1 MDLLLQDEL
10 ADLEV
15 VPRLKVQKIHRPNRP
30 GQYLEY
36 VLLFSLLLFGVKL
49 CILDNVLARF
59 HGLMFMYVYI
69 IHNCILAANTLP
81 ILVFFCVCG
90 SHPY

>member
-36 VLLFSLLLFGVKL
+36 VFTVFIVVVW
-49 CILDNVLARF
+49 CEI
-59 HGLMFMYVYI
+59 VYI
-69 IHNCILAANTLP
+69 GQCPGQIPWAYVHVCIHYI
-81 ILVFFCVCG
+81 
-90 SHPY
+90 